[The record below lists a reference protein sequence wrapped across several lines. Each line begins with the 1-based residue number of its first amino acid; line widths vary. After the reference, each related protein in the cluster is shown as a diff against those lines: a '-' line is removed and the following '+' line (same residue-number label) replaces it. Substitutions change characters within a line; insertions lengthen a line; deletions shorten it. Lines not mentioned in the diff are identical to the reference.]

1 MLVLDRITFDREVMG
16 GRACIRGMR
25 ITVSLILNLIANG
38 MTQEEILEAY
48 PYLEPEDI
56 QAALN
61 YAAWLADE
69 SVYTVERVPA

>member
-1 MLVLDRITFDREVMG
+1 MLGFERITFDPQVKG

-48 PYLEPEDI
+48 PYLDPEDI

-61 YAAWLADE
+61 YAAWMADE
-69 SVYTVERVPA
+69 SVYTVERVLA